1 MLDFRID
8 TFIAVC
14 KYMNFTKAAQELHI
28 TQPAVS
34 QQIHYL
40 EDYYGAKLFEHQKR
54 KLLLTKAGKT
64 VLAACLTMVNDQ
76 KKLKKNIHQ
85 LAKEKKP
92 LIFGATL
99 TIGEYILPYY
109 IADYMKNH
117 EHPALTF
124 FIQDTL
130 SLLKKLDHGDIDFAF
145 VEGYFPK
152 DNYDYI
158 TWKKEKL
165 IPICAI
171 DHPILK
177 KQHLTIN
184 ELLHI
189 PLILREK
196 GSGTRDTLEHFL
208 ACENLSV
215 DDFQTTMEVGGVE
228 AIKTLIKLT
237 AGITFLYESAFIH
250 ELHDHQFTII
260 PLSNHVS
267 NEFSFIWRKNS
278 IYADEYKAFF
288 DTLINDHEHEK
299 MDVSI

>member
-40 EDYYGAKLFEHQKR
+40 EEYYGAKLFEHQKR
-54 KLLLTKAGKT
+54 KLLLTEAGKT

-85 LAKEKKP
+85 LTKEKRP

-99 TIGEYILPYY
+99 TIGEYILPHYLS
-109 IADYMKNH
+109 DYMKNDDL
-117 EHPALTF
+117 PDMTF
-124 FIQDTL
+124 YIQDT
-130 SLLKKLDHGDIDFAF
+130 STLLQKLDRGDIDFAF
-145 VEGYFPK
+145 IEGYFPK

-184 ELLHI
+184 DLLNV

-215 DDFQTTMEVGGVE
+215 DDFDTTMEVGGVE
-228 AIKTLIKLT
+228 AIKTLIKLGT
-237 AGITFLYESAFIH
+237 GITFLYESAFVH
-250 ELHDHQFTII
+250 ELHDHQLTMI
-260 PLSNHVS
+260 PLPYHVS

-278 IYADEYKAFF
+278 IYTDEYKTFF
-288 DTLINDHEHEK
+288 DTLINDHEHK
-299 MDVSI
+299 KTDVSI